1 MTIAAKMRKKE
12 KKRKRHSG
20 RDSNCMVFFL
30 FRIIMNISR
39 TKRKE

>member
-1 MTIAAKMRKKE
+1 MTIAAKMRKEEKKE
-12 KKRKRHSG
+12 KG
-20 RDSNCMVFFL
+20 TQAEIQIVWLFFS